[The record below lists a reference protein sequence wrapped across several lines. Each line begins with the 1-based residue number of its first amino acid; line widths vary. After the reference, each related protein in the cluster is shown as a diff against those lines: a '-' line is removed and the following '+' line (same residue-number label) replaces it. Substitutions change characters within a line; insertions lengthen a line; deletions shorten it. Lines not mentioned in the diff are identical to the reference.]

1 MARKA
6 LAGAVV
12 LGLALTACGGSSSK
26 DEGSGSTGGSSS
38 GSGGGKK
45 TAIILGTTDTVTSLD
60 PAGAYDLPSWTVIYN
75 VYQNLL
81 KIKEGTSTPVPDA
94 ASKCDFTDP
103 TTYTCTLNAGLKF
116 SDGTPLT
123 AKDVKAS
130 FDRMVKINDPA
141 GSASLLANLKSTD
154 ATDDTTVTM
163 HLDHAD
169 ATFPFVLTTGAG
181 AIVEAAKFPADKL
194 LPSDQV
200 VGSGPYKLTKYT
212 AQQQAVFAV
221 NDNYMGDDQLANNA
235 FIIQY
240 FNQASAL
247 KLAIEKG
254 DVDVAYRSLAPTDI
268 AALRKETDKGV
279 QVVEGNGTE
288 IRYLVMQLKQKP
300 LDNKA
305 VRQAIAQVI
314 DRDAIAQNAY
324 DGTVTPLYSMIPQGL
339 AGAGQPFKDKYG
351 APDKAKAKALLDAA
365 GVKTPVPVDLWYTPT
380 HYGPNSV
387 DELTEIKRQ
396 LDSSGLFTATVK
408 STEWQEY
415 QKAYKAG
422 TYPVFQLG
430 WFPDFPDPDNYSAP
444 FLDGKGGYFQNNYIN
459 PQLTALTAKEQGS
472 TDAATRD
479 ATFAQIQKI
488 TAEDVPMIP
497 VWQGKQIAAVRT
509 GVTGVDK
516 TFDPSFTFRFWLVGK
531 S

>member
-1 MARKA
+1 MGRRA
-6 LAGAVV
+6 LASAVV
-12 LGLALTACGGSSSK
+12 LGLALTGCGGSSSK
-26 DEGSGSTGGSSS
+26 S
-38 GSGGGKK
+38 GSGGSGSPGAGGGKK
-45 TAIILGTTDTVTSLD
+45 QTIILGTTDTVTSLD

-75 VYQNLL
+75 VYQNLM
-81 KIKEGTSTPVPDA
+81 KIKEGTATPVPDA
-94 ASKCDFTDP
+94 ATKCDFSNP
-103 TTYTCTLNAGLKF
+103 TTYTCTLKPGLKF

-154 ATDDTTVTM
+154 ATDDVTVTM

-212 AQQQAVFAV
+212 ASQQAVFAV
-221 NDNYMGDDQLANNA
+221 NENYAGDDQLANNA
-235 FIIQY
+235 FIVQY

-268 AALRKETDKGV
+268 EALRGESDKGV
-279 QVVEGNGTE
+279 QIVEGNGTE
-288 IRYLVMQLKQKP
+288 IRYLTMQLKQKP
-300 LDNKA
+300 FDNKA
-305 VRQAIAQVI
+305 VRQAFAQVL
-314 DRDAIAQNAY
+314 DRDAIAKNAY
-324 DGTVTPLYSMIPQGL
+324 DGTVTPLYSMIPKGL
-339 AGAGQPFKDKYG
+339 EGATESFKDKYG
-351 APDKAKAKALLDAA
+351 APDVAKAKAILDAA
-365 GVKTPVPVDLWYTPT
+365 GVTTPVPVDLWYTPT
-380 HYGPNSV
+380 HYGPNAV

-396 LDSSGLFTATVK
+396 LDGSKLFTASVK

-422 TYPVFQLG
+422 SYPLFQLG

-444 FLDGKGGYFQNNYIN
+444 FLDGKGGYFANNYIN
-459 PQLTALTAKEQGS
+459 PELTKLTADEQGS
-472 TDAATRD
+472 TDKATRD

-497 VWQGKQIAAVRT
+497 IWQGKQIAAVRT

>member
-1 MARKA
+1 MGHKA
-6 LAGAVV
+6 LAGVAA
-12 LGLALTACGGSSSK
+12 LGLVLSACGGSSGK
-26 DEGSGSTGGSSS
+26 GSDDASSAGT

-45 TAIILGTTDTVTSLD
+45 TGIVLGTTDAITTLD
-60 PAGAYDLPSWTVIYN
+60 PAGAYDLPSWTLIYN

-94 ASKCDFTDP
+94 ATKCDFSAA
-103 TTYTCTLNAGLKF
+103 TTYVCTLKPGLKF

-130 FDRMVKINDPA
+130 FDRVVKIADPA
-141 GSASLLANLKSTD
+141 GPSSLFANLKSTE

-163 HLDHAD
+163 TLDHAD
-169 ATFPFVLTTGAG
+169 ATWPFVLTTGAG
-181 AIVEAAKFPADKL
+181 AIVEASKFPADKL
-194 LPSDQV
+194 LPSGDA

-212 AQQQAVFAV
+212 DGQQAVFAP
-221 NDNYMGDDQLANNA
+221 NDQYAGDDQLANNA
-235 FIIQY
+235 FIVQY

-268 AALRKETDKGV
+268 DALRKESDKGV
-279 QVVEGNGTE
+279 SIVEGNGTE
-288 IRYLVMQLKQKP
+288 IRYLVLQLKQKP
-300 LDNKA
+300 FDNKA
-305 VRQAIAQVI
+305 VRQAIAQLV
-314 DRDAIAQNAY
+314 DRDAIAKNVY
-324 DGTVTPLYSMIPQGL
+324 DGTVTPLYSMIPNGLQG
-339 AGAGQPFKDKYG
+339 ASQPFKDAYG
-351 APDKAKAKALLDAA
+351 SPDKAKAKALLDAA
-365 GVKTPVPVDLWYTPT
+365 GVSTPVKVDLWYTPT

-387 DELTEIKRQ
+387 DELGEIKRQ
-396 LDSSGLFTATVK
+396 LDESGLFTASVK

-422 TYPVFQLG
+422 SYPLYQLG

-444 FLDGKGGYFQNNYIN
+444 FLDGKGGYFANNYLN
-459 PQLTALTAKEQGS
+459 PELTTLTAKEQGS
-472 TDAATRD
+472 TDKATRD

-488 TAEDVPMIP
+488 TAQDVPMIP
-497 VWQGKQIAAVRT
+497 IWQGKQIAAVRT

-516 TFDPSFTFRFWLVGK
+516 TFDPSFTFRFWLIGK